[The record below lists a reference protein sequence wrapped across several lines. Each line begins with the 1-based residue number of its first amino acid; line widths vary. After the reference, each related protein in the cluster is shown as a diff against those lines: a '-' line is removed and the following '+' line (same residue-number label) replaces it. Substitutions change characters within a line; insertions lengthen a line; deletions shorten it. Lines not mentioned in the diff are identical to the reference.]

1 MTQKAE
7 NMRVYTTYFANIRN
21 LPDNVVPISITLKSP
36 PSWAGAEFKK
46 LAPPYQLLKTY
57 KQSIT
62 STNIDKNNVYVY
74 YIKRYFE
81 SVLHSLEPE
90 SVLSELELL
99 AAERYYSPDNDYDVA
114 LVCYEPPTDF
124 CHRHIVSEWFRLNG
138 IECKEYNRDT
148 EYIRDYNKL
157 DCLKELMS
165 RNK

>member
-21 LPDNVVPISITLKSP
+21 LPDNVVPISIALKSP
-36 PSWAGAEFKK
+36 PGWAGAEFKK

-81 SVLHSLEPE
+81 SVLYSLEPE